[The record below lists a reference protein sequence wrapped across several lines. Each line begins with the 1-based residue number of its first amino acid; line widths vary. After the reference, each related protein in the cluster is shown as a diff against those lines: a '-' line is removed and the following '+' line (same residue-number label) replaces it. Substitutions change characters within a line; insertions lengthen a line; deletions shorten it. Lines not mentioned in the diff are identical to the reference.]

1 MGCGFKKMGPQDTK
15 DCHVQ
20 KAHADHIETFDY
32 THGCSDW
39 EEHLH
44 LHLVLIIFFSQF
56 HPFNSRANDNLQ

>member
-1 MGCGFKKMGPQDTK
+1 MGCGFKKMGQQETK

-39 EEHLH
+39 EGNLH
-44 LHLVLIIFFSQF
+44 LHLVIMNFFPILSF
-56 HPFNSRANDNLQ
+56 INSRVQGNPQ